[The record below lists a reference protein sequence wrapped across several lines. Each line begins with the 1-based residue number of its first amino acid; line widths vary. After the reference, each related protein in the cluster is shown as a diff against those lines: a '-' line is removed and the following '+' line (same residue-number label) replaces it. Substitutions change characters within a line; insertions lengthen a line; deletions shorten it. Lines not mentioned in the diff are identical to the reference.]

1 MLDMKLF
8 EQLNEVSPQA
18 TLVLDEFGVIKYFN
32 SASREMLKIPTDYK
46 FEHLISSDPLPVI
59 VRESTGA
66 LLAADKGAE
75 ILQLNKRTGGSFTA
89 SVSRHNILHNQT
101 VVFMRDI
108 TDNLR
113 YWEKLHQQKSIE
125 DTLANSKAIRE
136 GKFDEA
142 MLEIVRASSTNLK
155 TGRVNVWLF
164 DEAFNSLRTI
174 INFVR
179 DPEQI
184 LPPLVL
190 RRVDLPHYF
199 SLLEGNEIILTT
211 DSTNDPQT
219 AEIAQSYIL
228 PTGIKSMMDVPIR
241 IEGLVVGLICFEDL
255 DVMRIWDVSEQKFA
269 LSIAQII
276 AQTLETHRR
285 QQAQLKLE
293 QTLDEKQL
301 LLREVNHRV
310 KNNFGLISDIL
321 KVFADKAATDEQR
334 QFISSL
340 QLRLTSISSIHRQL
354 YQSENIQQIN
364 LRNFLLDLTAQ
375 VRATFSSSNISI
387 NTLLDNVVLPM
398 GNAIMAALIANE
410 LLSNACKH
418 AFGQQADSQVT
429 LSLVNRG
436 SRIVLAVED
445 NGLSD
450 PSTFSEEQTGL
461 RLVRELTQ
469 KLKGE
474 LVVETTRGY
483 KVSLSFAN

>member
-1 MLDMKLF
+1 MLEMKIF
-8 EQLNEVSPQA
+8 EQLNEASPQA
-18 TLVLDEFGVIKYFN
+18 TLVLDEFGVIKYIN
-32 SASREMLKIPTDYK
+32 RASREMLKIPTDYK
-46 FEHLISSDPLPVI
+46 FERLISSDALPEI

-66 LLAADKGAE
+66 LLAADKGSE
-75 ILQLNKRTGGSFTA
+75 ILQLHKRTGGSFTA
-89 SVSRHNILHNQT
+89 SVTRHKISHNQT
-101 VVFMRDI
+101 AIFIRDI
-108 TDNLR
+108 SDNLR
-113 YWEKLHQQKSIE
+113 YWEKLHQQKHVE

-155 TGRVNVWLF
+155 TARANVWLF
-164 DEAFNSLRTI
+164 DENFNSLRSI

-184 LPPLVL
+184 LPPIVF
-190 RRVDLPHYF
+190 RRTDLPHYF
-199 SLLEGNEIILTT
+199 GLLEGNEIILTT
-211 DSTNDPQT
+211 DSANDPQT

-241 IEGLVVGLICFEDL
+241 IEGRVVGLICFEDL
-255 DVMRIWDVSEQKFA
+255 EMMRVWDVSEQKFA

-321 KVFADKAATDEQR
+321 KVFADKANTDEQR

-340 QLRLTSISSIHRQL
+340 QLRMTSMSSIHRQL

-375 VRATFSSSNISI
+375 VRSTFSSNNISI
-387 NTLLDNVVLPM
+387 HTLLDNVVLPM
-398 GNAIMAALIANE
+398 SKAIMMALIANE

-418 AFGQQADSQVT
+418 AFGQQADRQVT
-429 LSLVNRG
+429 LSLMNRG
-436 SRIVLAVED
+436 GSIVLAVED
-445 NGLSD
+445 NGIGNS
-450 PSTFSEEQTGL
+450 SSFSEEQTGL

-469 KLKGE
+469 KLNGE
-474 LVVETTRGY
+474 LTLETIKGY
-483 KVSLSFAN
+483 KVSLRFAN